1 MKILFASDSFKG
13 SLTSMQISNLLK
25 QATSEIFPNAQTV
38 SMSVADGGEGTMDSL
53 VNSLGGTWKTVDVL
67 GPLQENIKARYGI
80 LPEGKAIIEM
90 AEASGLPLVPSDKRN
105 PQKTT
110 SYGTGMLIRDALE
123 SGITDITIAIG
134 GSATNDGGMG
144 AMQAL
149 GIKFLDENNN
159 ELTGCGENL
168 SKVKNIDL
176 DNLHHAV
183 AKTNFTV
190 MCDVTNPLLGNQGA
204 TYTFGHQK
212 GADDTMLAE
221 LEYGMSI
228 YANKIKSIIG
238 KDISGKEGS
247 GAAGGLGFA
256 LMAFLGAKLQSGI
269 DVVLDLLDFDKKL
282 KDVDLV
288 ITGEGRM
295 DNQSAFGKVPSG
307 IGKRCKK
314 MGVPAVAIVGGLLS
328 GYESIYNCGIESV
341 TTTING
347 AMTIDEALANSE
359 DLYLDAARRLL
370 RMIRC
375 GKYIFKENI

>member
-110 SYGTGMLIRDALE
+110 SYGTGMLIHDALE
-123 SGITDITIAIG
+123 NGITDITIAIG

>member
-123 SGITDITIAIG
+123 NGITDITIAIG

-144 AMQAL
+144 AIQAL

-159 ELTGCGENL
+159 KLTGCGENL

-328 GYESIYNCGIESV
+328 GYESIYSCGIESV
-341 TTTING
+341 ITTING

>member
-123 SGITDITIAIG
+123 NGITDITIAIG

-341 TTTING
+341 ITTING

>member
-90 AEASGLPLVPSDKRN
+90 AEASGLPLVPSGKRN
-105 PQKTT
+105 PKKTT
-110 SYGTGMLIRDALE
+110 SFGTGMLIRDALE
-123 SGITDITIAIG
+123 NGITDITIAIG

-204 TYTFGHQK
+204 TYTFGRQK

-256 LMAFLGAKLQSGI
+256 LMAFLDAKLQSGI

-328 GYESIYNCGIESV
+328 GYESIYSCGIESV

>member
-204 TYTFGHQK
+204 TYTFGRQK

-328 GYESIYNCGIESV
+328 GYESIYSCGIESV
-341 TTTING
+341 ITTING

>member
-110 SYGTGMLIRDALE
+110 SYGTGMLIHDALE
-123 SGITDITIAIG
+123 NGITDITIAIG

-159 ELTGCGENL
+159 KLTGCGENL

>member
-123 SGITDITIAIG
+123 NGITDITIAIG

>member
-228 YANKIKSIIG
+228 YANKIKSTIG

>member
-25 QATSEIFPNAQTV
+25 QATSEIFPNAQTA

-123 SGITDITIAIG
+123 NGITDITIAIG

-341 TTTING
+341 ITTING

>member
-105 PQKTT
+105 PKKTT
-110 SYGTGMLIRDALE
+110 SFGTGMLIRDALE
-123 SGITDITIAIG
+123 NGITDITIAIG

-204 TYTFGHQK
+204 TYTFGRQK

-238 KDISGKEGS
+238 KDISCKEGS

-256 LMAFLGAKLQSGI
+256 LMAFLDAKLQSGI

-328 GYESIYNCGIESV
+328 GYESIYSCGIESV
-341 TTTING
+341 ITTING

>member
-176 DNLHHAV
+176 DNSHHAV

-204 TYTFGHQK
+204 TYTFGRQK

>member
-25 QATSEIFPNAQTV
+25 QATNEIFPDAQTV

-80 LPEGKAIIEM
+80 LPERKAIIEM

-105 PQKTT
+105 PKKTT

-123 SGITDITIAIG
+123 NGITDITIAIG

-204 TYTFGHQK
+204 TYTFGRQK

-256 LMAFLGAKLQSGI
+256 LMAFLDAKLQSGI

-341 TTTING
+341 ITTING

>member
-123 SGITDITIAIG
+123 NGITDITIAIG

-314 MGVPAVAIVGGLLS
+314 MGVPTVAIVGGLLS
-328 GYESIYNCGIESV
+328 GYESIYSCGIESV
-341 TTTING
+341 ITTING

>member
-228 YANKIKSIIG
+228 YANKIKSTIG

-341 TTTING
+341 ITTING

>member
-90 AEASGLPLVPSDKRN
+90 AEASGLPLVPSGKRN
-105 PQKTT
+105 PKKTT
-110 SYGTGMLIRDALE
+110 SCGTGMLIRDALE
-123 SGITDITIAIG
+123 NGITDITIAIG

-204 TYTFGHQK
+204 TYIFGRQK

>member
-123 SGITDITIAIG
+123 NGITDITIAIG

-328 GYESIYNCGIESV
+328 GYESIYSCGIESV
-341 TTTING
+341 ITTING

>member
-341 TTTING
+341 ITTING

>member
-105 PQKTT
+105 PKKTT
-110 SYGTGMLIRDALE
+110 SFGTGMLIRDALE

-204 TYTFGHQK
+204 TYTFGRQK

>member
-1 MKILFASDSFKG
+1 MEYYQK
-13 SLTSMQISNLLK
+13 
-25 QATSEIFPNAQTV
+25 E
-38 SMSVADGGEGTMDSL
+38 
-53 VNSLGGTWKTVDVL
+53 
-67 GPLQENIKARYGI
+67 
-80 LPEGKAIIEM
+80 KAIIEM

-123 SGITDITIAIG
+123 NGITDITIAIG

-159 ELTGCGENL
+159 KLTGCGENL

-204 TYTFGHQK
+204 TYTFGRQK